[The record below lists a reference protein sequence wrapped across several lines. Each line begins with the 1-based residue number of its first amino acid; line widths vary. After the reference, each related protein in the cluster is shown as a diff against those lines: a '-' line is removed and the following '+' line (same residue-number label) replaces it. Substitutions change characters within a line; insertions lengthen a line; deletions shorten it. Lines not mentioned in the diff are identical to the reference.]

1 MFVFHL
7 DFQLFE
13 DGFYS
18 FLCLDS
24 VDRGETGAHT
34 YKKYLAKTVVTYY
47 MENVSNKVIYC
58 LSHANRHFYI
68 FCSGTSLLSP
78 DTNKNNSFL
87 SQWFSYINTA
97 PIQNNAALRLILLD
111 VQEMNLETSVYAVT
125 ILRLQMVS
133 VQTMIFLISTLE

>member
-1 MFVFHL
+1 MFAFHL
-7 DFQLFE
+7 DLQLFE

-24 VDRGETGAHT
+24 VEHGETGAHT
-34 YKKYLAKTVVTYY
+34 YKKYLAKTIVTYC
-47 MENVSNKVIYC
+47 MANVSNKMIYC

-68 FCSGTSLLSP
+68 FCSATSLLSP
-78 DTNKNNSFL
+78 DTNKNNSSF

-97 PIQNNAALRLILLD
+97 PIQNNATLRLTLLG
-111 VQEMNLETSVYAVT
+111 VQEMNLETSAYAVA
-125 ILRLQMVS
+125 ILRLQIVS